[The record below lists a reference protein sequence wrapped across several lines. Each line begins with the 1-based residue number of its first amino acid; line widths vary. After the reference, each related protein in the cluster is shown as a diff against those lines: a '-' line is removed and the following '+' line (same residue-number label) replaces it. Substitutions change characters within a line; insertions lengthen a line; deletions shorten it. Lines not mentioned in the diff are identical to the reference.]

1 MAHQT
6 LLNDKNRHAKS
17 NGLMDDV
24 SSFGNDVASLAAL
37 QSKLAAADM
46 RESLHKAAP
55 AIGGLVILVLLLVAG
70 MTVLVAGLALWFA
83 EAQQLRP
90 AVALVVVGLGSL
102 VVAAL
107 GAWLCARW
115 LGSSFSTFRR
125 SFEELE
131 RNVAWIKTTLTQ
143 SGR

>member
-1 MAHQT
+1 M
-6 LLNDKNRHAKS
+6 NEGSRRAKS
-17 NGLMDDV
+17 NGLIDNV
-24 SSFGNDVASLAAL
+24 SSFGSDVAALASL
-37 QSKLAAADM
+37 QTKLAAADM

-55 AIGGLVILVLLLVAG
+55 AIAGLVILALVSVAG
-70 MTVLVAGLALWFA
+70 MTVFLGGLALWLA

-90 AVALVVVGLGSL
+90 AVALVVVGLVGL
-102 VVAAL
+102 IVAAL
-107 GAWLCARW
+107 GAWFCTRL
-115 LGSSFSTFRR
+115 LGTSFSTFRR

>member
-6 LLNDKNRHAKS
+6 ILNDGNRRAKS
-17 NGLMDDV
+17 NGLMDNV
-24 SSFGNDVASLAAL
+24 SSFGSDVASLAAL

-55 AIGGLVILVLLLVAG
+55 AIGGLAVLALLLVAG
-70 MTVLVAGLALWFA
+70 MTVLVAGLALWLA

-90 AVALVVVGLGSL
+90 AVALVGVGLGSL

-107 GAWLCARW
+107 GAWLCARR
-115 LGSSFSTFRR
+115 LGSSFTSFRR
-125 SFEELE
+125 SSEELE
-131 RNVAWIKTTLTQ
+131 RNLAWIKTTLTQ

>member
-6 LLNDKNRHAKS
+6 ILNDLKGRSKS
-17 NGLMDDV
+17 NGLMDNV

-46 RESLHKAAP
+46 RESLHKATP
-55 AIGGLVILVLLLVAG
+55 AIGGLAVLVLLLFAG
-70 MTVLVAGLALWFA
+70 MTVLMAGLALWLA

-90 AVALVVVGLGSL
+90 AVAFVVVGLGSL

-107 GAWLCARW
+107 GGWLCARW
-115 LGSSFSTFRR
+115 LTSSFSTFRR

>member
-6 LLNDKNRHAKS
+6 ILNDNNRRAKS
-17 NGLMDDV
+17 NGLMDNV

-55 AIGGLVILVLLLVAG
+55 AIGGLMVLVLLLVAG
-70 MTVLVAGLALWFA
+70 MTVLVGGIGLWLA

-102 VVAAL
+102 VLAAL
-107 GAWLCARW
+107 GAWLCTRW
-115 LGSSFSTFRR
+115 LATSFSTFRR
-125 SFEELE
+125 SSEELE

>member
-6 LLNDKNRHAKS
+6 ILKRRTKS
-17 NGLMDDV
+17 NGLIDDV
-24 SSFGNDVASLAAL
+24 SSFGNDVSTLAAL
-37 QSKLAAADM
+37 QAKLAAADM
-46 RESLHKAAP
+46 NESLRKAAP
-55 AIGGLVILVLLLVAG
+55 AIGGLVVLVLLLVAG
-70 MTVLVAGLALWFA
+70 MTVLVAGLALWLA
-83 EAQQLRP
+83 EAQPIRP

-102 VVAAL
+102 AFAAF
-107 GAWLCARW
+107 GGWLCARW

>member
-6 LLNDKNRHAKS
+6 IVTDRSRRAKS

-24 SSFGNDVASLAAL
+24 SSFGNDVATLAAL

-55 AIGGLVILVLLLVAG
+55 AIGGLVVLVLLLVAG
-70 MTVLVAGLALWFA
+70 MTVLVAGLALWLA

-90 AVALVVVGLGSL
+90 AFALIAMGLGSL

-107 GAWLCARW
+107 GGWFCARW